1 LASTQ
6 IERKKKKTLISR
18 LSLETQCL
26 EMGDVFLE
34 LVIQEYQVG
43 TRNSLFCSFE
53 EDMIVL

>member
-1 LASTQ
+1 LATTQ
-6 IERKKKKTLISR
+6 IEEKKTLISR

-34 LVIQEYQVG
+34 LVIQEYHQVG